1 MPLTPRKQSQYV
13 PRSTPAVRLRFLDNT
28 CDSMAQARE
37 KDRPGPSTS
46 SLSSNLRLLASLA
59 EASSSSSSTPSS
71 SMSSCSVGT
80 DGKEEKNLSAFISCS
95 TENHCC
101 ALLHGLQELRKSNTL
116 CDYTLIADGQKIPVH
131 RVVMVACSD
140 YFRVMMTGVMKESR
154 EETVELKGVTAG
166 GLSVVVDFAYT
177 GRLELTTDNVEEVL
191 SAASHLQVSVAV
203 ELCSKYLEMALTTE
217 NCTDILNLAQ
227 MYSLTSTQSKALQY
241 MMDNFMIVSASDQF
255 FKLTHLQLA
264 LMLRDNSLCVPS
276 EYSLFKIVLR
286 WIDTDK
292 HDRTQHLAELMGNIR
307 LPLLAGEEL
316 VEKVSK
322 VDLMKTSPEC
332 SELLTEAK
340 DYHIVVGKQPLL
352 QNSRTQ
358 VRSNNPSI
366 VIPHGQTLESYT
378 FHNKNHGFLRDPP
391 IPLFN
396 PSVTVLDNFMY
407 ACGGKYDSA
416 ENNEIAT
423 ARCFRYDPRFDSW
436 YELASMNEARKDFV
450 AVAFD
455 EKIYAVG
462 GQDENMVMCTVEYY
476 TIATEEWEMCASISH
491 SCYGHAGAKCGDK
504 IYISGGQR
512 FSGCASNMSVYTPA
526 LNLWEEKAPMLH
538 GRCNHVMLEV
548 EDKLYVIGGNI
559 EDSYGFP
566 VPIIAMEYYCP
577 KTDQW
582 SICKTN
588 CNIREAGAATLN
600 GKIFILGGI
609 NGEHYYSDLLQEYNP
624 ASDQMTI
631 LERYPTRVY
640 GRSCCMLILPHFL
653 SGLGSGSSLGASHLL
668 DLSSGQGI

>member
-1 MPLTPRKQSQYV
+1 MPLTPRKHSQYV
-13 PRSTPAVRLRFLDNT
+13 SRSTSAARLRFLDNT
-28 CDSMAQARE
+28 CDSMNQRRE
-37 KDRPGPSTS
+37 RDQPGPSTS
-46 SLSSNLRLLASLA
+46 NLCLLASLA
-59 EASSSSSSTPSS
+59 EASASTSSAGSPGSATVSQD
-71 SMSSCSVGT
+71 VG
-80 DGKEEKNLSAFISCS
+80 KLEKNTSAYIPCS

-101 ALLHGLQELRKSNTL
+101 TLLHGLQELRKSNTL

-140 YFRVMMTGVMKESR
+140 YFRVMMTGVMRESR
-154 EETVELKGVTAG
+154 EEIVELKGVTAG

-191 SAASHLQVSVAV
+191 SAASHLQIGVAV
-203 ELCSKYLEMALTTE
+203 ELCSKYLEMALTTD

-227 MYSLTSTQSKALQY
+227 MYSLTSTQTKALQY
-241 MMDNFMIVSASDQF
+241 MMDNFMTVSASEQF
-255 FKLTHLQLA
+255 FKLTHTQLA

-286 WIDTDK
+286 WIDADK
-292 HDRTQHLAELMGNIR
+292 GDRTQHLAELMCNIR

-332 SELLTEAK
+332 NELLTEAK

-352 QNSRTQ
+352 QTSRTQ

-366 VIPHGQTLESYT
+366 VISHGQNLESYT

-396 PSVTVLDNFMY
+396 PSVAVLDNFMY

-450 AVAFD
+450 VVAYD
-455 EKIYAVG
+455 GKIYAVG

-476 TIATEEWEMCASISH
+476 TVASEDWEMCASISH
-491 SCYGHAGAKCGDK
+491 SCYGHAGALCGNK

-512 FSGCASNMSVYTPA
+512 FSGCAKNMSVFTPA
-526 LNLWEEKAPMLH
+526 LNLWEEKTPMLN
-538 GRCNHVMLEV
+538 GRCNHVMMEV
-548 EDKLYVIGGNI
+548 QEKLYVIGGNI

-566 VPIIAMEYYCP
+566 VPIIAMEFYCP
-577 KTDQW
+577 QTDQW
-582 SICKTN
+582 SMCKTN

-600 GKIFILGGI
+600 DKIFIVGGI
-609 NGEHYYSDLLQEYNP
+609 NGEHYYSDLLQEYDP
-624 ASDQMTI
+624 SSDKMTI
-631 LERYPTRVY
+631 VERYPTRVY
-640 GRSCCMLILPHFL
+640 GRSCCVLTLPHFL
-653 SGLGSGSSLGASHLL
+653 SGIGGSGFMSGSHGASQLL
-668 DLSSGQGI
+668 DLSGGPGV